1 MTFEEENALALKL
14 GIVIE
19 TEEEYD
25 DNNYFDADYITE
37 ILGIRLKW
45 SSYQV
50 ELFGEAVE
58 AIKALEPSVSF
69 HYVTEIEKPTI
80 EEIENLKNK
89 DEFSHNESI
98 IDVCLEC
105 LRLNL
110 DLDKCLSVISKS
122 NIY

>member
-37 ILGIRLKW
+37 ILGIKLKW
-45 SSYQV
+45 GSYQL
-50 ELFGEAVE
+50 ELFEEAVE

-89 DEFSHNESI
+89 NEFSHCASV

-110 DLDKCLSVISKS
+110 DLDKCLEIIIKS
-122 NIY
+122 DIY